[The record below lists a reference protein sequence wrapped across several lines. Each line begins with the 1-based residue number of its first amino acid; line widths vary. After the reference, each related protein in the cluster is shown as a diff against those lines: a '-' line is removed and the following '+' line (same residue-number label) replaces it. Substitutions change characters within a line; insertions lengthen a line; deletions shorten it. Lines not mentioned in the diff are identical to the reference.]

1 MHKNMTDEEIK
12 EAMKQTAK
20 LAGLDLSDKRIEADL
35 SSMKRHLDAVDAVAE
50 VNLKLE
56 AEPVPTFRLEKES

>member
-12 EAMKQTAK
+12 EVMKQTAK
-20 LAGLDLSDKRIEADL
+20 LAGLDLSDERIEADL
-35 SSMKRHLDAVDAVAE
+35 SSMKRHLDAIDAVAE

-56 AEPVPTFRLEKES
+56 SEPVPTFRLEKES

>member
-12 EAMKQTAK
+12 EVMRQTAK
-20 LAGLDLSDKRIEADL
+20 FAGLDLSDERIEADL
-35 SSMKRHLDAVDAVAE
+35 SSMKSHLNAIDVVSE

-56 AEPVPTFRLEKES
+56 DEPVPTFRLEKDS

>member
-12 EAMKQTAK
+12 EVMKQTAK
-20 LAGLDLSDKRIEADL
+20 FAGLELSDERIEADL
-35 SSMKRHLDAVDAVAE
+35 SNMKRHLDAIDVVSG

-56 AEPVPTFRLEKES
+56 DEPVPTFRLEKKS

>member
-12 EAMKQTAK
+12 EVMKQTAK
-20 LAGLDLSDKRIEADL
+20 LAGLDLSDERVEADL
-35 SSMKRHLDAVDAVAE
+35 SSMKRHLDAIDAVAE

-56 AEPVPTFRLEKES
+56 DEPVPTFRLEKES

>member
-20 LAGLDLSDKRIEADL
+20 LAGLDLSDERIEADL

>member
-20 LAGLDLSDKRIEADL
+20 VAGLDLSDERIEADL
-35 SSMKRHLDAVDAVAE
+35 SHMKSHLDAIDVVAE
-50 VNLKLE
+50 VSLKLE
-56 AEPVPTFRLEKES
+56 DEPVPTFRLEKKS

>member
-12 EAMKQTAK
+12 EVMKQTAK
-20 LAGLDLSDKRIEADL
+20 FAGLDLGDDRIEADL
-35 SSMKRHLDAVDAVAE
+35 SNMKRHLDAIDVVSE

-56 AEPVPTFRLEKES
+56 DEPVSTFRLEKES

>member
-20 LAGLDLSDKRIEADL
+20 LAGLDLSDERIVEDL
-35 SSMKRHLDAVDAVAE
+35 SSMKRHLDAIDVVAE

>member
-1 MHKNMTDEEIK
+1 MHKDMTDEEIK

-20 LAGLDLSDKRIEADL
+20 FAGLDLSNERIEADL
-35 SSMKRHLDAVDAVAE
+35 PNMKRHLEAVDTVSQ

-56 AEPVPTFRLEKES
+56 DEPVPTFRLEKRS

>member
-12 EAMKQTAK
+12 QVMKQTAK
-20 LAGLDLSDKRIEADL
+20 FAGFDLSDERIEADL
-35 SSMKRHLDAVDAVAE
+35 STMKRHLDAIDAVAE

-56 AEPVPTFRLEKES
+56 DEPVPTFRLEKES

>member
-12 EAMKQTAK
+12 EVMKQTAK
-20 LAGLDLSDKRIEADL
+20 FAGLDLSDERIEADL
-35 SSMKRHLDAVDAVAE
+35 SNMKRHLDAIDVVSE

-56 AEPVPTFRLEKES
+56 DEPVPTFRLEKKS

>member
-12 EAMKQTAK
+12 EVMRQTAK
-20 LAGLDLSDKRIEADL
+20 FAGLDLSDERIEADL
-35 SSMKRHLDAVDAVAE
+35 SSMKSHLNAIDVVSE

-56 AEPVPTFRLEKES
+56 DDPVPTFRLEKDS